1 MQQYKH
7 FHLQKHQTDVK
18 RLNAGYEVTQVAR
31 QPGTE
36 FTLPLS
42 NLALLHSEAPTM
54 WHNDG

>member
-18 RLNAGYEVTQVAR
+18 RLNAVYEVTQVAR

-54 WHNDG
+54 